1 LSLTLSLAAFAA
13 AAQSQQL
20 EQSPPTPAVVQAPA
34 APLPDTPAPPPLAE
48 PAPADQASADTG
60 NEIVVQARGK
70 PPPGDPLQALNAQS
84 FEAVQAVDSV
94 LVAPVSKGY
103 EKAVPKPVR
112 KGLHNV
118 LQNLTEPIVFV
129 NYLLQL
135 KPGKAVETLGR
146 FTVNSTLGVAG
157 LFDVAKSK
165 PFNLPYRVNGFGYTM
180 AYYGVKP
187 GPFLFLPL
195 IGPTTLR
202 DVTGRILDLSLVPMA
217 VGKPFNRPEY
227 SLATGTLKSI
237 DERLEMDDV
246 LMTIREECPDP
257 YVADRAWYLAKRHA
271 EVEALHGR
279 TVDLMAN
286 LPPCLADG
294 LRARAAAR
302 AAAEASQG
310 QTATPVAPAADQ
322 GPVPA
327 PHTAPEAPEQPEP
340 APTPSAQNS
349 DQSAVTATM

>member
-1 LSLTLSLAAFAA
+1 MGLSLSLALVA
-13 AAQSQQL
+13 AAQ
-20 EQSPPTPAVVQAPA
+20 TPAVELPPPLPPAVEAPA
-34 APLPDTPAPPPLAE
+34 AQVPPPSPGNPAAAPQAGEVSAE
-48 PAPADQASADTG
+48 QG
-60 NEIVVQARGK
+60 GEIVVTARGK

-103 EKAVPKPVR
+103 EKVVPKPVR

-118 LQNLTEPIVFV
+118 LQNLSEPIVFV

-135 KPGKAVETLGR
+135 KPGKAAETLGR
-146 FTVNSTLGVAG
+146 FTINTTLGVGG
-157 LFDVAKSK
+157 LFDVAKTK

-180 AYYGVKP
+180 AYYGVKS

-202 DVTGRILDLSLVPMA
+202 DVTGRILDLSLVPMV

-227 SLATGTLKSI
+227 SLTTGVLKSI
-237 DERLEMDDV
+237 DERLEMNDLLV
-246 LMTIREECPDP
+246 TIREECPDP

-279 TVDLMAN
+279 KVDLMAS

-294 LRARAAAR
+294 LKARAAAR
-302 AAAEASQG
+302 DAASAALPASS
-310 QTATPVAPAADQ
+310 TPVGPVEAPAPTPPPPGD
-322 GPVPA
+322 PA
-327 PHTAPEAPEQPEP
+327 PISPEP
-340 APTPSAQNS
+340 APPPSATP
-349 DQSAVTATM
+349 DQGAVTTQM